1 MVEEGRLNLR
11 VMQSREHKEPRL
23 ICKHGHIHNM
33 TTTREVQYSHTTR
46 ALQTEAKHVIS
57 ERLRGQGWYFQRI
70 GKAEKEQHVCPGSP
84 MRIPCGR
91 NTSCGQGSDAKAS
104 TAAQAKSGSYD
115 GAEKYGLGLTAD

>member
-23 ICKHGHIHNM
+23 ICKHGHIQNM

-57 ERLRGQGWYFQRI
+57 ERLRGQGWYFQR
-70 GKAEKEQHVCPGSP
+70 V
-84 MRIPCGR
+84 GR
-91 NTSCGQGSDAKAS
+91 QSRER
-104 TAAQAKSGSYD
+104 AARMSWEPHED
-115 GAEKYGLGLTAD
+115 PLW